1 MGSEGGGVEVSGP
14 FFVPEICPSK
24 NSVLSLFFEIHP
36 FSLTFEMYPLSF
48 ILTQI
53 DPPPLNSLRKILFL
67 AKNGK
72 KYLHIT
78 LYHSMFIS

>member
-1 MGSEGGGVEVSGP
+1 MYMVRPYQEAHAVGVWGSGGGGYGFRGGGVVEVSGP

-36 FSLTFEMYPLSF
+36 FSLTFEIYPLSF

-53 DPPPLNSLRKILFL
+53 DPPPPR
-67 AKNGK
+67 
-72 KYLHIT
+72 
-78 LYHSMFIS
+78 